1 MEIITPKDIKES
13 NRIKK
18 ETCKSCKERLKGIL
32 SDEQLKLFE
41 DAFFSAVNGYT
52 FKRKEG
58 SGK

>member
-18 ETCKSCKERLKGIL
+18 ETCKSCKEQLKGIL
-32 SDEQLKLFE
+32 SDEQLKQFE
-41 DAFFSAVNGYT
+41 DAFFSAVKGYT
-52 FKRKEG
+52 FRRQER